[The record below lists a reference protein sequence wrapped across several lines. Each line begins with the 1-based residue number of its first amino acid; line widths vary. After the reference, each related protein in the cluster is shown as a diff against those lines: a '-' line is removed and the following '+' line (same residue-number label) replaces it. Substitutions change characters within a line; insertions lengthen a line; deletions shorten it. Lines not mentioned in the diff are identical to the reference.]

1 MHALFSRLRIY
12 IVLALCCAS
21 QATLASTNAGAQKT
35 TPENLLSAAMAA
47 AAKPLTAQEAAN
59 QLVQRHGNYAVTVQ
73 LEKDFQRA
81 LIERDQVWLD
91 AHAAL
96 FRKQDEQMLKASG
109 ELSVQE
115 AMAMGQKM
123 GTCHQA
129 STTLY
134 GAIGIAHQKGFAPR
148 GQAVDGQIPIN
159 IIREFAKHMA
169 QCESQGQRPPSRRL
183 LGAGQP

>member
-1 MHALFSRLRIY
+1 MPILFLRLRIY
-12 IVLALCCAS
+12 IVLALCFAA
-21 QATLASTNAGAQKT
+21 QATTANTHTGAPKT
-35 TPENLLSAAMAA
+35 APESLLSAAMAA
-47 AAKPLTAQEAAN
+47 AAQPLTAQEAAH

-73 LEKDFQRA
+73 LEKDFHRA
-81 LIERDQVWLD
+81 LIERDQAWLD

-96 FRKQDEQMLKASG
+96 FRKQDEQLLKADG
-109 ELSVQE
+109 QLSMEE

-123 GTCHQA
+123 GPCHQA
-129 STTLY
+129 STMLY

-169 QCESQGQRPPSRRL
+169 QCEAQGQRPSSRRL
-183 LGAGQP
+183 LGARQP